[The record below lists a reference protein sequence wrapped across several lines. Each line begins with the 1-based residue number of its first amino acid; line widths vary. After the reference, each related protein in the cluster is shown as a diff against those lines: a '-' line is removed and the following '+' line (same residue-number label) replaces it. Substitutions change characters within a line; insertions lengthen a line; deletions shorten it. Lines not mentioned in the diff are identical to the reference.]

1 MSAATPPKLTPP
13 QLPAGVL
20 LDMDGTVIDS
30 EPYWIAAEQEL
41 VEKFGHTWT
50 DEDAK
55 SLVGNSLVDSA
66 VILQNAGVKWTVD
79 QILDFLL
86 DRVIADVKQ
95 RMPWRPGAQKLL
107 AELRSAHIP
116 YALVT
121 ASYRSFSGLVA
132 EAGQFDALVPGDEVT
147 HGKPHPESYLL
158 AAQKLGV
165 DVTKCVAI
173 EDSVPG
179 IASALA
185 SGAHTIGVPCMVP
198 IPPQPGL
205 SRVASLTDV
214 NLPLLRIIAGGQAV
228 DQLAGC

>member
-1 MSAATPPKLTPP
+1 MSGYPAGAL
-13 QLPAGVL
+13 AGVL
-20 LDMDGTVIDS
+20 FDMDGTVIDS

-41 VEKFGHTWT
+41 VAIFGREWT
-50 DEDAK
+50 DDQAK

-66 VILQNAGVKWTVD
+66 IILQDAGVTWSVD
-79 QILDFLL
+79 DILDFLL
-86 DRVIADVKQ
+86 ERVVAQVKR
-95 RMPWRPGAQKLL
+95 RMPWRPGAQRLL
-107 AELRSAHIP
+107 AELKAAGIP

-121 ASYRSFSGLVA
+121 ASYRRFAELVA
-132 EAGQFDALVPGDEVT
+132 AAGQFDALVPGDEVT
-147 HGKPHPESYLL
+147 DGKPHPESYLL

-165 DVTKCVAI
+165 DVTNCVAI

-205 SRVASLTDV
+205 SRLASLNDL
-214 NLPLLRIIAGGQAV
+214 NLHLLSVIAAGNQI
-228 DQLAGC
+228 DQLLN

>member
-1 MSAATPPKLTPP
+1 
-13 QLPAGVL
+13 
-20 LDMDGTVIDS
+20 MDGTVIDS

-41 VEKFGHTWT
+41 VAIFGREWT
-50 DEDAK
+50 DDQAK

-66 VILQNAGVKWTVD
+66 IILQDAGVTWSVD
-79 QILDFLL
+79 DILDFLL
-86 DRVIADVKQ
+86 ERVVAQVKR
-95 RMPWRPGAQKLL
+95 RMPWRPGAQRLL
-107 AELRSAHIP
+107 AELKAAGIP

-121 ASYRSFSGLVA
+121 ASYRRFAELVA
-132 EAGQFDALVPGDEVT
+132 AAGQFDALVPGDEVT
-147 HGKPHPESYLL
+147 DGKPHPESYLL

-165 DVTKCVAI
+165 DVTNCVAI

-205 SRVASLTDV
+205 SRLASLNDL
-214 NLPLLRIIAGGQAV
+214 NLHLLSVIAAGNQI
-228 DQLAGC
+228 DQLLN